1 MKDLILKYALKNALD
16 YNGKANFQAVLGK
29 ILNEKPEL
37 RRNIKDLAKEINE
50 VIKKVNSMK
59 LDDIKKDISKY
70 EFEEKPKVE
79 DAPSNL
85 INSGYYIFSPKIFDY
100 IDQTKDFLM
109 LEKDIFPVLA
119 QAGLLYGFK
128 GDGQWFDTGTMERY
142 EKVIKE
148 WRGV

>member
-79 DAPSNL
+79 EYKLPALQN
-85 INSGYYIFSPKIFDY
+85 ING
-100 IDQTKDFLM
+100 
-109 LEKDIFPVLA
+109 
-119 QAGLLYGFK
+119 
-128 GDGQWFDTGTMERY
+128 
-142 EKVIKE
+142 KVITYRKCPSSYIK
-148 WRGV
+148 R

>member
-59 LDDIKKDISKY
+59 SDDIKKDISKY

-79 DAPSNL
+79 E
-85 INSGYYIFSPKIFDY
+85 YK
-100 IDQTKDFLM
+100 
-109 LEKDIFPVLA
+109 
-119 QAGLLYGFK
+119 LL
-128 GDGQWFDTGTMERY
+128 Q
-142 EKVIKE
+142 
-148 WRGV
+148 